1 MIRDLQSE
9 RAQNIPPCAGCF
21 RRDPNDEAWWED
33 MDWDA
38 RQYEAEQ
45 YEEGEAE

>member
-1 MIRDLQSE
+1 MCE
-9 RAQNIPPCAGCF
+9 PK
-21 RRDPNDEAWWED
+21 DETWWED

-45 YEEGEAE
+45 YEESEEY

>member
-1 MIRDLQSE
+1 MCE
-9 RAQNIPPCAGCF
+9 PK
-21 RRDPNDEAWWED
+21 DETWWED

-45 YEEGEAE
+45 YEKSEEN